1 MYLAAENANM
11 VSMQAQAGTQ
21 WNLFLMT
28 GDVPTS
34 VDEVHTEL
42 GLADMKGI
50 YANAIAGLRLLSVNN
65 TTYGTE
71 LAAFENVGQLFT
83 LKMHGARSTNSLAG
97 IQLLPQTI
105 DSNIQ
110 GLEKP
115 AGFVNGLESMAL
127 APATATTYITTDGWI
142 EYDFGDVVSVNK
154 VLYGNFATTTRN
166 PSTMAIEYWNG
177 SAWVIAATGI
187 AIKTYNAAG
196 IETTFAP
203 ISARRWRIRFLDNTG
218 AVVAN
223 TLIYNYLRF
232 FASEVP
238 ANVQTKEN
246 IPVTWGVLVPAAPVA
261 ATYESLFAQR
271 VPAFIFTLG
280 GPADGGVGLL
290 NRSSGTIDD
299 IFSVISL
306 KIKTAVVTEVA

>member
-1 MYLAAENANM
+1 MYFAAENANM

-34 VDEVHTEL
+34 VNEVHTEI
-42 GLADMKGI
+42 GLSDMKGI
-50 YANAIAGLRLLSVNN
+50 YANAIAGLRLLSVNS

-71 LAAFENVGQLFT
+71 LVAFENVAQLFT
-83 LKMHGARSTNSLAG
+83 LKMHGARSTNGLAG
-97 IQLLPQTI
+97 IQLLPQSI

-127 APATATTYITTDGWI
+127 APATATTHITTDGWI
-142 EYDFGDVVSVNK
+142 EYDFGDAVSVNR
-154 VLYGNFATTTRN
+154 VVYGNFVTTTRN
-166 PSTMAIEYWNG
+166 PSTMAIEYLNG
-177 SAWVIAATGI
+177 SAWVVAATGI
-187 AIKTYNAAG
+187 AVKTYNAAG
-196 IETTFAP
+196 IESTFAP
-203 ISARRWRIRFLDNTG
+203 ISARRWRVRFLDNTG
-218 AVVAN
+218 TVAAN
-223 TLIYNYLRF
+223 TLVYNYIRF
-232 FASEVP
+232 FASAVP
-238 ANVQTKEN
+238 SNVMSKEN
-246 IPVTWGVLVPAAPVA
+246 IPVTWGILVPAAPVA
-261 ATYESLFAQR
+261 SIYESLFAQR

-290 NRSSGTIDD
+290 NRSSGTIED

-306 KIKTAVVTEVA
+306 KLKTAVVTEVA